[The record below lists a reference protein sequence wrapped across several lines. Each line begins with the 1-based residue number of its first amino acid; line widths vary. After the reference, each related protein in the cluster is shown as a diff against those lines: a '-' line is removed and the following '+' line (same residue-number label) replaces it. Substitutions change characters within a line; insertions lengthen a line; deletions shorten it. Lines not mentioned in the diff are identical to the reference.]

1 MVRVAAF
8 RSRALSFFSEKYSE
22 LSTST
27 PDLEYLAHTG
37 KELEDDLVHWGETTS
52 GEWAFR
58 QQTSSEDTDNDVSRN
73 TFDGC
78 FNSYT
83 SHGHASLWLR
93 QRALRL
99 VINSIFLRFIAV
111 RLQTAIDK
119 THLLMKQSRMRGNL
133 DSVSRELCRDMPYF
147 FTPAP
152 FPRESS
158 PAATSPSA
166 SGTQLIPT
174 DSLMILPSLA
184 YMLAWPLA
192 ITVSTENV
200 PEPQRRW
207 LQEHLRTVANSLG
220 DAVLHDVGN
229 RGAFV
234 F

>member
-8 RSRALSFFSEKYSE
+8 RSRALSFFSERYSE

-37 KELEDDLVHWGETTS
+37 KELEDDLVYWGGTMS
-52 GEWAFR
+52 GEWEFR
-58 QQTSSEDTDNDVSRN
+58 QQPSSEDSDNDASPN

-83 SHGHASLWLR
+83 SPGHASLWLR

-99 VINSIFLRFIAV
+99 IINSIFLKFIAV
-111 RLQTAIDK
+111 RLQSAIDQ
-119 THLLMKQSRMRGNL
+119 THLLMKQTRMQGNL

-152 FPRESS
+152 LSRESS
-158 PAATSPSA
+158 PTSTPTST
-166 SGTQLIPT
+166 SGTQLIPAHP
-174 DSLMILPSLA
+174 LEILPSLA
-184 YMLAWPLA
+184 SMLAWPLA
-192 ITVSTENV
+192 IAVSTENV
-200 PEPQRRW
+200 PEPQRQW
-207 LQEHLRTVANSLG
+207 LQKRLRAVANSLG